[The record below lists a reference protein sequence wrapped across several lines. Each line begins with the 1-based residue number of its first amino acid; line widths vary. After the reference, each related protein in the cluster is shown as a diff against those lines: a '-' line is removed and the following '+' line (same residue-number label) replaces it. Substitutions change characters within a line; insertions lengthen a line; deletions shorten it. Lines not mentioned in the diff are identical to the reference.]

1 MICPRKH
8 SVNLSAVPHNKD
20 GFVKK
25 KKKKKVSFLLL
36 GYSHQLL
43 FVNISTGAYIFLPI
57 TTTY

>member
-8 SVNLSAVPHNKD
+8 SVLSAVPHNKD
-20 GFVKK
+20 GFV

-43 FVNISTGAYIFLPI
+43 FVNVSTGAYIFLPI